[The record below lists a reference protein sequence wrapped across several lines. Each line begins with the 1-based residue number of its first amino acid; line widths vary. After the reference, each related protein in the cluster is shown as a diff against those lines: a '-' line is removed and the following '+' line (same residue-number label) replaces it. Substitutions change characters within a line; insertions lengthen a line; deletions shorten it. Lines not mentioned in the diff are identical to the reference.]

1 VANETKSPIEAQIQ
15 KIREALNR
23 YKKSSV
29 SLSNVVGPTTG
40 KGLAKF
46 KFQLWK
52 GLKGV
57 IAAVPNKLLDTLKD
71 LSILA
76 AIDICSVLNTQKNIK
91 NRLGSGFNPN
101 NPQPEDFEWRI
112 KKLAYDTQIIIDL
125 FIAAYQTSAR
135 PGQLISGA
143 VAELSQNL
151 GKLTS
156 SAYLGSSEI
165 RGRYPQVDKF
175 TTYLNDQVKYLST
188 VGTVNDSDKKKQ
200 EKLIKSFDKI
210 KKVCVFIQSTSI
222 AGEVVAQTIAL
233 LDRLKAFNIT
243 DPNAVIITLTA
254 IITSTQRLNSYLA
267 KIVKTIQDIQ
277 AIIKICLVLIKVFRI
292 IIFFLEALPIP
303 NLFTV
308 VGVTTKFARLTEK
321 LDKYAKDT
329 INLLNEINTLLA
341 ILVDTLDGI
350 SEGVDLIIVSIQ
362 AIIDKIKS
370 CDRSDNPETE
380 KAIES
385 SLNTEINNLRRS
397 NQAIR
402 NFTDNYKNKKKQSD
416 NTYNGYTISIL
427 KEQIFDQ
434 EVRRTVAA
442 RRYGVALDD
451 AGIVAVQSPL
461 TFATDDSI
469 IISEVKLLLASKGLI
484 KVTPSVYSPDEQKII
499 NEAINLLQDPDLDM
513 EDITTQPATE
523 FLDAPLN
530 EDENDQTGLNAFINK
545 LKGGKELRSRVR
557 QIVENLKTK
566 LNSDVE
572 GSKK

>member
-1 VANETKSPIEAQIQ
+1 MATETKSPIEAQIQ
-15 KIREALNR
+15 KIKEALNN
-23 YKKSSV
+23 YKKSSEA
-29 SLSNVVGPTTG
+29 LPRVVGPTTG

-52 GLKGV
+52 SLKGV
-57 IAAVPNKLLDTLKD
+57 IAAIPNKLLATLRD
-71 LSILA
+71 LSILS
-76 AIDICSVLNTQKNIK
+76 AIDLCSVLNTQKNIK
-91 NRLGSGFNPN
+91 NKLGSGFNPN
-101 NPQPEDFEWRI
+101 NPKPEDLEWRI

-125 FIAAYQTSAR
+125 FISAYQTSAR

-143 VAELSQNL
+143 IAELSPNL
-151 GKLTS
+151 AKLVGP
-156 SAYLGSSEI
+156 AYLGSSDI
-165 RGRYPQVDKF
+165 RGRYPQIDKF
-175 TTYLNDQVKYLST
+175 TTYLNDQVKYLSNI
-188 VGTVNDSDKKKQ
+188 GNVNDSDKKTQ
-200 EKLIKSFDKI
+200 DKLIKTLDKV

-233 LDRLKAFNIT
+233 LDSLKAFNIV
-243 DPNAVIITLTA
+243 DPDKIITGLTA
-254 IITSTQRLNSYLA
+254 LLRSTRDVNTYLA
-267 KIVKTIQDIQ
+267 KIVKTIQDIR
-277 AIIKICLVLIKVFRI
+277 AIIKICLILIKVFRI
-292 IIFFLEALPIP
+292 IVFFLEALPLP

-308 VGVTTKFARLTEK
+308 IGITTKFARLTEK

-329 INLLNEINTLLA
+329 LNLLNEINTLLA
-341 ILVDTLDGI
+341 MLIDTLDGI
-350 SEGVDLIIVSIQ
+350 SEGVDVLIVSIQ

-370 CDRSDNPETE
+370 CERSDSPETE
-380 KAIES
+380 KRIES
-385 SLNTEINNLRRS
+385 DFNTEISSLRRS
-397 NQAIR
+397 NQQIKD
-402 NFTDNYKNKKKQSD
+402 FTSNYKNKKKQSD

-427 KEQIFDQ
+427 KEEIFDQ
-434 EVRRTVAA
+434 EIRRTVAA
-442 RRYGVALDD
+442 RRYGVAIDG

-469 IISEVKLLLASKGLI
+469 IINEVKLLLAANGLV

-513 EDITTQPATE
+513 EDITTQPAIE

-557 QIVENLKTK
+557 QIIDNLKTK